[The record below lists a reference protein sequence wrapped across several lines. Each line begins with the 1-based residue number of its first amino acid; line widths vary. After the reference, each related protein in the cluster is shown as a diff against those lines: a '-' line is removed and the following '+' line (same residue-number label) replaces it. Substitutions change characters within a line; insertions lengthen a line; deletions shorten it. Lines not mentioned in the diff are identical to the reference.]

1 MFFVAGSVDATI
13 DQLLAMSVDNQ
24 NEKLRQEL
32 DKDSQTN
39 TPKKEMNLLDTD
51 FSEDLIPVKEATA
64 SISPKVTGVSP
75 KIKKVVSITNQA
87 SPSHGAETSKSKWKP
102 PLLCP
107 LPANFLRLS
116 IDPRSEFDLGDEQF
130 ATMLQNEEFMTEL
143 FRNEEFLSALEK
155 DQGKVPD
162 EKTFEE
168 RLRQM
173 GKTSRKKFTQLGK
186 R

>member
-1 MFFVAGSVDATI
+1 
-13 DQLLAMSVDNQ
+13 MSVDNQ

-32 DKDSQTN
+32 DKDSQSN
-39 TPKKEMNLLDTD
+39 TPKKGVNLLDTD
-51 FSEDLIPVKEATA
+51 FSEDLIPIKEATA
-64 SISPKVTGVSP
+64 SISPKINTGVSP
-75 KIKKVVSITNQA
+75 KIKKVATSTNQA
-87 SPSHGAETSKSKWKP
+87 SPSHAADISNSKWKP
-102 PLLCP
+102 PLLGP
-107 LPANFLRLS
+107 LPAHFLRLT

-186 R
+186 Y